1 MGVHLADSIEERPAV
16 PERSPNGSR
25 TKSER
30 RRTGKHTNHGAPGP
44 TLWVTTQAWGRI
56 A

>member
-1 MGVHLADSIEERPAV
+1 MGIHLADSIEARPAV

-30 RRTGKHTNHGAPGP
+30 RQAGKHANHGAPGP
-44 TLWVTTQAWGRI
+44 ALWVATQAWGRRR
-56 A
+56 